1 MRKQVISILL
11 TAGLILGLAGCA
23 ATPENNSS
31 RKESGSNNT
40 KESGS
45 NNTVDLV
52 IWQHEATD

>member
-40 KESGS
+40 VEDRKS
-45 NNTVDLV
+45 VV
-52 IWQHEATD
+52 